1 MALENLDLAG
11 LANIA
16 VRTLH
21 HEIRQATSSAISSA
35 ISSATPSP
43 DPTLAS
49 SSTVFASSTDP
60 FEGPTSTPQVDNGGN
75 NNRNGQGS
83 GNSSGQGSS
92 PLLFFVALGFGVVF
106 TNLWIIVGVKYCFR
120 YNARNRNIR
129 MTGEDGEPINLEN
142 MPQHPRR
149 RRREKKLMTMDEV
162 NEKFP
167 MMKYKSWVASRAQ
180 EGLPTRGGISQP
192 PSRANSIRDPDG
204 IIPTIKEREST
215 DGRPV
220 TSGTSII
227 RETTREPTTEHT
239 EKATPTTTADVEA
252 QATNPGTTNATT
264 APARTGSPTSDD
276 DDDDHYEDEDDQ
288 IHDALPP
295 DALESSGDT
304 CAICIDTLED
314 DDDIRGLT
322 CGHAFHA
329 VCLDPWLTSRRACC
343 PLCKADYYT
352 PKPRQ
357 PQPEGVEGTQV
368 GPTVSIAQDPRTS
381 RANMPS
387 RPGVA
392 WIFSGRR
399 GRMGLPGRNRENGS
413 NQPQLQSRS
422 NNNGRRQRQ
431 QQPPQQRTGFFSRSS
446 TQPSSRP
453 APAAADNSTSQTTEA
468 RSGGFL
474 SSIRQNLPSFGR
486 SNAPQ
491 EQSAANAQVTPSA
504 LEAGTRADA
513 AR

>member
-1 MALENLDLAG
+1 
-11 LANIA
+11 
-16 VRTLH
+16 
-21 HEIRQATSSAISSA
+21 
-35 ISSATPSP
+35 
-43 DPTLAS
+43 
-49 SSTVFASSTDP
+49 
-60 FEGPTSTPQVDNGGN
+60 
-75 NNRNGQGS
+75 
-83 GNSSGQGSS
+83 
-92 PLLFFVALGFGVVF
+92 
-106 TNLWIIVGVKYCFR
+106 
-120 YNARNRNIR
+120 

-167 MMKYKSWVASRAQ
+167 MMKYKNWVASRAQ

-192 PSRANSIRDPDG
+192 PSRANSIRDADG

-215 DGRPV
+215 EERPA
-220 TSGTSII
+220 TSGTSIV
-227 RETTREPTTEHT
+227 RETTREPTTEHA
-239 EKATPTTTADVEA
+239 EKALPTTTAGGEA
-252 QATNPGTTNATT
+252 QSTPGTTNATT
-264 APARTGSPTSDD
+264 VPARTDSPAS
-276 DDDDHYEDEDDQ
+276 DDDHYEDEDDQ

-295 DALESSGDT
+295 EALESSGDT

-314 DDDIRGLT
+314 DDDVRGLT

-368 GPTVSIAQDPRTS
+368 GPTVSIAQDPRTA

-399 GRMGLPGRNRENGS
+399 GRMGLPGRNRDNGS
-413 NQPQLQSRS
+413 NQPQSQSRS
-422 NNNGRRQRQ
+422 NTNGRRHRQ
-431 QQPPQQRTGFFSRSS
+431 QQQQQPQQQQQRTGFFSRSN

-453 APAAADNSTSQTTEA
+453 APATADNATTTQTTET
-468 RSGGFL
+468 RPGGFL
-474 SSIRQNLPSFGR
+474 SSIRSQLPSFGR
-486 SNAPQ
+486 SNAQ
-491 EQSAANAQVTPSA
+491 EQSAANAPVTPSA

-513 AR
+513 SR

>member
-1 MALENLDLAG
+1 MAFDNLGLAG

-16 VRTLH
+16 VRTLQ

-35 ISSATPSP
+35 TSSP

-49 SSTVFASSTDP
+49 STGLPSSTTP
-60 FEGPTSTPQVDNGGN
+60 FEGPTSTAPPDNGNTNTNGN
-75 NNRNGQGS
+75 GNGNG
-83 GNSSGQGSS
+83 SGQGSS

-167 MMKYKSWVASRAQ
+167 MMKYKNWVASRAQ

-192 PSRANSIRDPDG
+192 PSRANSIRDADG

-215 DGRPV
+215 EDRPA

-227 RETTREPTTEHT
+227 RETTREPTTEHA
-239 EKATPTTTADVEA
+239 EKTAPTSTVDGDAPSTS
-252 QATNPGTTNATT
+252 PGTANATT
-264 APARTGSPTSDD
+264 APARTDSPAS
-276 DDDDHYEDEDDQ
+276 DDDHYEDEDDQ

-295 DALESSGDT
+295 EALESSGDT

-314 DDDIRGLT
+314 DDDVRGLT

-368 GPTVSIAQDPRTS
+368 GPTVSIAQDPRTA

-399 GRMGLPGRNRENGS
+399 GRMGLPGRNRDNGS
-413 NQPQLQSRS
+413 TQPQTQSRS

-431 QQPPQQRTGFFSRSS
+431 QQQQSQQQQRTGFFSRSN
-446 TQPSSRP
+446 TQPTSRP
-453 APAAADNSTSQTTEA
+453 TPAAADNATTTQTTEA

-474 SSIRQNLPSFGR
+474 SSIRQQLPSFGR
-486 SNAPQ
+486 SNATQ
-491 EQSAANAQVTPSA
+491 DQSTANTQVTPSA

>member
-1 MALENLDLAG
+1 MS
-11 LANIA
+11 IW
-16 VRTLH
+16 
-21 HEIRQATSSAISSA
+21 
-35 ISSATPSP
+35 
-43 DPTLAS
+43 
-49 SSTVFASSTDP
+49 F
-60 FEGPTSTPQVDNGGN
+60 TPQPWTTGACGTFVLICDA
-75 NNRNGQGS
+75 NR
-83 GNSSGQGSS
+83 
-92 PLLFFVALGFGVVF
+92 
-106 TNLWIIVGVKYCFR
+106 IIVGVKYCFR

-167 MMKYKSWVASRAQ
+167 MMKYKNWVASRAQ

-192 PSRANSIRDPDG
+192 PSRANSLRDADG
-204 IIPTIKEREST
+204 IIPTIKERDST
-215 DGRPV
+215 EDRPV
-220 TSGTSII
+220 TSGTSIA
-227 RETTREPTTEHT
+227 RETTREPTTEHA
-239 EKATPTTTADVEA
+239 EKAAPAPTTAGEAQSTTSPTTAD
-252 QATNPGTTNATT
+252 ATT
-264 APARTGSPTSDD
+264 APARTDSPAS
-276 DDDDHYEDEDDQ
+276 DDDHYEDEDDQ

-295 DALESSGDT
+295 EALESSGDT

-314 DDDIRGLT
+314 DDDVRGLT

-357 PQPEGVEGTQV
+357 PQTEGAEGTQV
-368 GPTVSIAQDPRTS
+368 GPTVSIAQDPRTN

-399 GRMGLPGRNRENGS
+399 GRMALPQMGRNRNNGS
-413 NQPQLQSRS
+413 SQPQTQSRS
-422 NNNGRRQRQ
+422 DNNGRRQRQ
-431 QQPPQQRTGFFSRSS
+431 QQQRGGFFSRSGN
-446 TQPSSRP
+446 QPSRS
-453 APAAADNSTSQTTEA
+453 APTATDNATATQTTQTS
-468 RSGGFL
+468 SGGFL
-474 SSIRQNLPSFGR
+474 SSIRQQLPSFGR
-486 SNAPQ
+486 SAATQ